1 MRNLVAALVVV
12 LRKELVDGLRDRRSL
27 ISVLAPLALLPFMLF
42 VAMDQVSESVERA
55 RQIKVPVIGAEHAR
69 ELTDWLDQQAGIEI
83 EQGPDQPREAVR
95 NGDVDF
101 ALVIPEDFAERF
113 AGSETAEVE
122 IIVEGM
128 DRGLDRAVSRVRDLV
143 RGYGRSIADQR
154 LIVRGISPEVARP
167 VRVETLELATQQQRT
182 ARLIGF
188 MPLLLVMGI
197 FVGGLQVAIDST
209 AGERERG
216 SLEPLLVI
224 PVPRLSI
231 IGGKWLAATAFSLA
245 STVLVAAMVGIG
257 LEFGPLQSLGLRIEL
272 DGGVMALMVAAIL
285 PLAFSVTALQIAVAT
300 MARSYKEAQS
310 YVSFL
315 MLLPMVPLAL
325 SMGSQIEDSSWGLLV
340 PVLGQQQLI
349 QDAMGGE
356 GVALVDFAVTA
367 LAAAAFAGICLW
379 LTSYLFR
386 RERIV
391 FGR

>member
-1 MRNLVAALVVV
+1 M
-12 LRKELVDGLRDRRSL
+12 
-27 ISVLAPLALLPFMLF
+27 
-42 VAMDQVSESVERA
+42 
-55 RQIKVPVIGAEHAR
+55 
-69 ELTDWLDQQAGIEI
+69 
-83 EQGPDQPREAVR
+83 
-95 NGDVDF
+95 
-101 ALVIPEDFAERF
+101 IPEDFAERF

-128 DRGLDRAVSRVRDLV
+128 DRRLDRPVSRVRDLI
-143 RGYGRSIADQR
+143 RGYGRGIADQR

-182 ARLIGF
+182 GMLIGF

-209 AGERERG
+209 AGERERA

-231 IGGKWLAATAFSLA
+231 IGGKWLAATVFSLA
-245 STVLVAAMVGIG
+245 SALLSAAMVAIG
-257 LEFGPLQSLGLRIEL
+257 LEFSPLQRLGMRIEL
-272 DGGVMALMVAAIL
+272 DGGAMALAVAAIL
-285 PLAFSVTALQIAVAT
+285 PLALSVTALQMVVAT

-315 MLLPMVPLAL
+315 MLLPMLPLML
-325 SMGSQIEDSSWGLLV
+325 TMDSEIEDATWRLLV

-349 QDAMGGE
+349 QGAMGGE
-356 GVALVDFAVTA
+356 GVAQVDFAVTV

-379 LTSYLFR
+379 LTSHLFG

>member
-1 MRNLVAALVVV
+1 MTNLVAALAVV

-27 ISVLAPLALLPFMLF
+27 ISVLAPLALLPLLF
-42 VAMDQVSESVERA
+42 YVAMDQASESVERA
-55 RQIKVPVIGAEHAR
+55 RQIKIPVVGMEHAR
-69 ELTDWLDQQAGIEI
+69 ELIGWLDQQAGIEI

-128 DRGLDRAVSRVRDLV
+128 DRSLDRSVSRVRDLI
-143 RGYGRSIADQR
+143 RGYGRAVADMR
-154 LIVRGISPEVARP
+154 LIVRGISPEVAQP

-224 PVPRLSI
+224 PAPRLSI

-245 STVLVAAMVGIG
+245 SALLTAAMVGIG
-257 LEFGPLQSLGLRIEL
+257 LEFSPLQRLGLRVEL
-272 DGGVMALMVAAIL
+272 DGGVMALAVAVIL
-285 PLAFSVTALQIAVAT
+285 PLAFSVTALQMVVAT

-315 MLLPMVPLAL
+315 MLLPMLPLIL
-325 SMGSQIEDSSWGLLV
+325 TMDSEIEDAMWRLMV

-356 GVALVDFAVTA
+356 GVAVVDFAVTA
-367 LAAAAFAGICLW
+367 LSTAAFAGFCLW
-379 LTSYLFR
+379 LTSHLFR

>member
-1 MRNLVAALVVV
+1 MTNLVAALAVV

-27 ISVLAPLALLPFMLF
+27 ISVLAPLALLPLLF
-42 VAMDQVSESVERA
+42 YVAMGQASESVERA
-55 RQIKVPVIGAEHAR
+55 RQIKIPVVGMEHAR
-69 ELTDWLDQQAGIEI
+69 ELIGWLDQQAGIEI

-113 AGSETAEVE
+113 AGSKTAEVE

-128 DRGLDRAVSRVRDLV
+128 DRSLDRSVSRVRDLI
-143 RGYGRSIADQR
+143 RGYGRAIADQR

-224 PVPRLSI
+224 PAPRLSI

-245 STVLVAAMVGIG
+245 SALLTAAMVGIG
-257 LEFGPLQSLGLRIEL
+257 LEFSPLQRLGLRLEL
-272 DGGVMALMVAAIL
+272 DGGVMALAVAVIL
-285 PLAFSVTALQIAVAT
+285 PLAFSVTALQMVVAT

-315 MLLPMVPLAL
+315 MLLPMLPLIL
-325 SMGSQIEDSSWGLLV
+325 TMDSEIEDAMWRLMV

-356 GVALVDFAVTA
+356 GVASIDFAVTV
-367 LAAAAFAGICLW
+367 LSTAAFAGICLW
-379 LTSYLFR
+379 LTSHLFR

>member
-1 MRNLVAALVVV
+1 MKRLVAAFSVV

-27 ISVLAPLALLPFMLF
+27 LSVLAPLALLPLMLF
-42 VAMDQVSESVERA
+42 VAMSQASESVERA

-101 ALVIPEDFAERF
+101 VLVIPEDFAERF
-113 AGSETAEVE
+113 AGSRTAEVE
-122 IIVEGM
+122 IILEGM
-128 DRGLDRAVSRVRDLV
+128 DRSLDRAVGRVRDLV
-143 RGYGRSIADQR
+143 RGYGRGIADQR

-167 VRVETLELATQQQRT
+167 VRVETIELATQQQRT
-182 ARLIGF
+182 AMLIGF
-188 MPLLLVMGI
+188 MPLILVMGI

-245 STVLVAAMVGIG
+245 SAVLTAALMGIG
-257 LEFGPLQSLGLRIEL
+257 LEYSPLQRLGLRLEL
-272 DGGVMALMVAAIL
+272 DGGVMALMVAAIV
-285 PLAFSVTALQIAVAT
+285 PLAFSVTALQMVVAT
-300 MARSYKEAQS
+300 LARSYKEAQS

-315 MLLPMVPLAL
+315 MLLPMLPLAL
-325 SMGSQIEDSSWGLLV
+325 TMNSPIEDASWRLLV
-340 PVLGQQQLI
+340 PVLAQQQLI
-349 QDAMGGE
+349 QGAIGGE
-356 GVALVDFAVTA
+356 GVALVDFVITV
-367 LAAAAFAGICLW
+367 LVAAAFAGVCLW
-379 LTSYLFR
+379 LTSDLFR

>member
-1 MRNLVAALVVV
+1 MKNLVAALSVV

-42 VAMDQVSESVERA
+42 VAMSQASESVERA
-55 RQIKVPVIGAEHAR
+55 RQIKLPVIGAEHAR
-69 ELTDWLDQQAGIEI
+69 ELTDWLEQQAGIEI
-83 EQGPDQPREAVR
+83 EQGPEKPREAVR

-101 ALVIPEDFAERF
+101 VLVIPEDFAERF

-122 IIVEGM
+122 IILEGM
-128 DRGLDRAVSRVRDLV
+128 DRSLDRAVSRVRDLV
-143 RGYGRSIADQR
+143 LAYGRGIADRR

-167 VRVETLELATQQQRT
+167 VRVETLELATQQQRS
-182 ARLIGF
+182 AMLIGF
-188 MPLLLVMGI
+188 MPLILVMGI

-245 STVLVAAMVGIG
+245 SALLTAALMGIG
-257 LEFGPLQSLGLRIEL
+257 LEFSPLQRLGLRIEL
-272 DGGVMALMVAAIL
+272 DAGVMALMVAAIL
-285 PLAFSVTALQIAVAT
+285 PLAFSVTALQIVVAT
-300 MARSYKEAQS
+300 LARSYKEAQS
-310 YVSFL
+310 YLSFL
-315 MLLPMVPLAL
+315 MLLPMLPLAL
-325 SMGSQIEDSSWGLLV
+325 TMDTEIEETSWRLLV
-340 PVLGQQQLI
+340 PVLAQQQLI
-349 QDAMGGE
+349 QDAAGGD
-356 GVALVDFAVTA
+356 GVALGDFAVTV
-367 LAAAAFAGICLW
+367 LVAAACAGLCLW
-379 LTSYLFR
+379 LASHLFR

>member
-1 MRNLVAALVVV
+1 MTNLVAALAVV

-27 ISVLAPLALLPFMLF
+27 ISVLAPLALLPLLF
-42 VAMDQVSESVERA
+42 YVAMGQASESVERA
-55 RQIKVPVIGAEHAR
+55 RQIKIPVVGMEHAR
-69 ELTDWLDQQAGIEI
+69 ELIGWLDQQAGIEI

-113 AGSETAEVE
+113 AGSKTAEVE

-128 DRGLDRAVSRVRDLV
+128 DRSLDRSVSRVRDLI
-143 RGYGRSIADQR
+143 RGYGRAIADQR

-224 PVPRLSI
+224 PAPRLSI

-245 STVLVAAMVGIG
+245 SALLTAAMVGIG
-257 LEFGPLQSLGLRIEL
+257 LEFSPLQRLGLRLEL
-272 DGGVMALMVAAIL
+272 DGGVMALAVAVIL
-285 PLAFSVTALQIAVAT
+285 PLAFSVTALQMVVAT

-315 MLLPMVPLAL
+315 MLLPMLPLIL
-325 SMGSQIEDSSWGLLV
+325 TIDSEIEDAMWRLMV

-356 GVALVDFAVTA
+356 GVASIDFAVTV
-367 LAAAAFAGICLW
+367 LSTAAFAGICLW
-379 LTSYLFR
+379 LTSHLFR

>member
-1 MRNLVAALVVV
+1 MKRLVAALSVV

-27 ISVLAPLALLPFMLF
+27 LSVLAPLALLPLMLF
-42 VAMDQVSESVERA
+42 VAMSQASESVERA
-55 RQIKVPVIGAEHAR
+55 RQIKVPVVGAEHAR

-101 ALVIPEDFAERF
+101 VLVIPEDFAERF

-122 IIVEGM
+122 IILEGM
-128 DRGLDRAVSRVRDLV
+128 DRSLDRAVGRVRDLV
-143 RGYGRSIADQR
+143 RGYGRGIADQR

-167 VRVETLELATQQQRT
+167 VRVETIELATQQQRT
-182 ARLIGF
+182 AMLIGF
-188 MPLLLVMGI
+188 MPLILVMGI

-245 STVLVAAMVGIG
+245 SAVLTAALMGIG
-257 LEFGPLQSLGLRIEL
+257 LEYSPLQRLGLRLEL
-272 DGGVMALMVAAIL
+272 DGGVMALMVAAIV
-285 PLAFSVTALQIAVAT
+285 PLAFSVTALQMVVAT
-300 MARSYKEAQS
+300 LARSYKEAQS

-315 MLLPMVPLAL
+315 MLLPMLPLAL
-325 SMGSQIEDSSWGLLV
+325 TMNSPIEDASWRLLV
-340 PVLGQQQLI
+340 PVLAQQQLI
-349 QDAMGGE
+349 QGAIGGE
-356 GVALVDFAVTA
+356 GVGLVDFVVTV
-367 LAAAAFAGICLW
+367 LVAAAFAGVCLW
-379 LTSYLFR
+379 LTSDLFR

>member
-1 MRNLVAALVVV
+1 MKNLLAALSVV

-42 VAMDQVSESVERA
+42 VAMSQASESIERA
-55 RQIKVPVIGAEHAR
+55 RQITLPVVGAEHAR
-69 ELTDWLDQQAGIEI
+69 ELVDWLDQQAGIEI
-83 EQGPDQPREAVR
+83 EQGPDQPRDAVR

-101 ALVIPEDFAERF
+101 VLVIPEDFAKRF
-113 AGSETAEVE
+113 AKSETAEVE
-122 IIVEGM
+122 IILEGM
-128 DRGLDRAVSRVRDLV
+128 DRGLDRAVGRVRDLI
-143 RGYGRSIADQR
+143 RGYSRGIADQR

-167 VRVETLELATQQQRT
+167 VRVETMELATQQQRT
-182 ARLIGF
+182 AMLIGF
-188 MPLLLVMGI
+188 MPLMLVMGI

-245 STVLVAAMVGIG
+245 SAVLTAALMGIG
-257 LEFGPLQSLGLRIEL
+257 LEYSPLQRLGLRLEL
-272 DGGVMALMVAAIL
+272 DGGVLALMVAVIV
-285 PLAFSVTALQIAVAT
+285 PLAFSVTALQMVVAT
-300 MARSYKEAQS
+300 LARSYKEAQS

-315 MLLPMVPLAL
+315 MLLPMLPLAL
-325 SMGSQIEDSSWGLLV
+325 TMNSPIEDASWRLLV
-340 PVLGQQQLI
+340 PVLAQQQLI
-349 QDAMGGE
+349 QDAIGGE
-356 GVALVDFAVTA
+356 GVGLVDFIVTVLVAAV
-367 LAAAAFAGICLW
+367 FAGACLW
-379 LTSYLFR
+379 LTSDLFR

>member
-1 MRNLVAALVVV
+1 MKRLVAAFSVV

-27 ISVLAPLALLPFMLF
+27 LSVLAPLALLPLMLF
-42 VAMDQVSESVERA
+42 MAMSQASESVERA
-55 RQIKVPVIGAEHAR
+55 RQIKVPIVGAEHAR

-101 ALVIPEDFAERF
+101 VLVIPEDFAERF

-122 IIVEGM
+122 IILEGM
-128 DRGLDRAVSRVRDLV
+128 DRSLDRAVGRVRDLV
-143 RGYGRSIADQR
+143 RGYGRGIADQR

-167 VRVETLELATQQQRT
+167 VRVETIELATQQQRT
-182 ARLIGF
+182 AMLIGF
-188 MPLLLVMGI
+188 MPLILVMGI

-245 STVLVAAMVGIG
+245 SAVLTAALMGIG
-257 LEFGPLQSLGLRIEL
+257 LEYSPLQRLGLRLEL
-272 DGGVMALMVAAIL
+272 DGGVMALMVAAIV
-285 PLAFSVTALQIAVAT
+285 PLAFSVTALQMVVAT
-300 MARSYKEAQS
+300 LARSYKEAQS

-315 MLLPMVPLAL
+315 MLLPMLPLAL
-325 SMGSQIEDSSWGLLV
+325 TMNSPIEDASWRLLV
-340 PVLGQQQLI
+340 PVLAQQQLI
-349 QDAMGGE
+349 QGAIGGE
-356 GVALVDFAVTA
+356 GVALVDFVVTV
-367 LAAAAFAGICLW
+367 LVAAAFAGVCLW
-379 LTSYLFR
+379 LTSDLFR

>member
-1 MRNLVAALVVV
+1 MKTLVAALAVV

-27 ISVLAPLALLPFMLF
+27 ISVLAPLALLPFMF
-42 VAMDQVSESVERA
+42 YVAMDQVSELVERA
-55 RQIKVPVIGAEHAR
+55 RQIKIPVVGMEHAR
-69 ELTDWLDQQAGIEI
+69 ELIGWLDQQAGIEI

-128 DRGLDRAVSRVRDLV
+128 DRRLDRPVSRVRDLI
-143 RGYGRSIADQR
+143 RGYGRGIADQR

-182 ARLIGF
+182 GMLIGF

-209 AGERERG
+209 AGERERA

-231 IGGKWLAATAFSLA
+231 IGGKWLAATVFSLA
-245 STVLVAAMVGIG
+245 SALLSAAMVAIG
-257 LEFGPLQSLGLRIEL
+257 LEFSPLQRLGMRIEL
-272 DGGVMALMVAAIL
+272 DGGAMALAVAAIL
-285 PLAFSVTALQIAVAT
+285 PLALSVTALQMVVAT

-315 MLLPMVPLAL
+315 MLLPMLPLML
-325 SMGSQIEDSSWGLLV
+325 TMDSEIEDATWRLLV

-349 QDAMGGE
+349 QGAMGGE
-356 GVALVDFAVTA
+356 GVAQVDFAVTV

-379 LTSYLFR
+379 LTSHLFG